1 MAGGNADDLRKEADV
16 LDVIASEMSKLYADA
31 SGGKLSEKEARRLMD
46 EETWLT
52 AEDAMAL
59 GLVHAVEGKAKAMA
73 AIDKNRHAYRNIPKG
88 LTMEEN
94 TPAPKAGLLDTI
106 LAKLGGGTEALAA
119 KDSEIATL
127 RAEAAEAS
135 AALVGAAAKI
145 VEAKAEAEAARAEA
159 TAAQAAL
166 EAMKAEHVAALEAL
180 IDTCGQTF
188 YEHQRYR
195 AQVQLADAHEAAA
208 IDPKAEGLDL
218 TPMLELLCENEDVLK
233 VFHAGGQDI
242 EIFFNLTGKTPHPMF
257 DTQIAAMALGQGEQV
272 GYSNLVDLWMGIQLD
287 KGARFTDWSRR
298 PLDKRQIDYAI
309 ADVTHLSVIFP
320 MMLEKLKSTGRG
332 AWLNDEMER
341 ISDAANYRNDPENAW
356 ARIKVQSR
364 KPEVLGRLQAMAAWR
379 EKEAQRK
386 NIPRG
391 RIMKDETL
399 ADIAAHPPKSQAD
412 LPKVRG
418 LSPAW
423 RDNDIGAR
431 LIGVIEA
438 SQPMARENLPDRAR
452 SSPGGG
458 KDGSL
463 VADLLKLL
471 LKIRSREINVA
482 PRLIVRTE
490 ELERLA
496 AGEREDLE
504 VLTGWRFDQFGRDA
518 LDLVEGR
525 LAFAVVNGKLK
536 MTLTHEEDMVRET
549 PA

>member
-1 MAGGNADDLRKEADV
+1 MQIHPLITD
-16 LDVIASEMSKLYADA
+16 SKRLAE
-31 SGGKLSEKEARRLMD
+31 LCARL
-46 EETWLT
+46 
-52 AEDAMAL
+52 AQSPF
-59 GLVHAVEGKAKAMA
+59 VAVDTEFM
-73 AIDKNRHAYRNIPKG
+73 R
-88 LTMEEN
+88 EN
-94 TPAPKAGLLDTI
+94 TYYPDLC
-106 LAKLGGGTEALAA
+106 
-119 KDSEIATL
+119 
-127 RAEAAEAS
+127 
-135 AALVGAAAKI
+135 
-145 VEAKAEAEAARAEA
+145 
-159 TAAQAAL
+159 
-166 EAMKAEHVAALEAL
+166 L
-180 IDTCGQTF
+180 I
-188 YEHQRYR
+188 
-195 AQVQLADAHEAAA
+195 QLADTNEAAA
-208 IDPKAEGLDL
+208 IDPKAEGLDM
-218 TPMLELLCENEDVLK
+218 TPMLDLLCNNEDVLK

-257 DTQIAAMALGQGEQV
+257 DTQIAAMALGQGEQI

-320 MMLEKLKSTGRG
+320 KMLEKLKITGRG
-332 AWLNDEMER
+332 LWLNDEMER
-341 ISDAANYRNDPENAW
+341 ISDAENYRNDPDKAW
-356 ARIKVQSR
+356 MRIKVQSR
-364 KPEVLGRLQAMAAWR
+364 KPDVLGRLKAMAAWR

-399 ADIAAHPPKSQAD
+399 ADIASHPPKSQAD

-423 RDNDIGAR
+423 RDNEIGAR
-431 LIGVIEA
+431 LIGVIEGA
-438 SQPMARENLPDRAR
+438 KPLSKDDLPERHR
-452 SSPGGG
+452 NGSGGS
-458 KDGSL
+458 KEGSL

-496 AGEREDLE
+496 AGEREGLE
-504 VLTGWRFDQFGRDA
+504 LLTGWRYEQFGHDA

-536 MTLTHEEDMVRET
+536 MTRTHEEDLA
-549 PA
+549 P